1 MIAAPE
7 SAMDLYMQQ
16 VQMIPMLTPEEESL
30 LAQKSAAGDPEAV
43 RQLVAAN
50 LRLVVFVAKGY
61 SDCGVPLLDLIQE
74 GSIGLLAAAA
84 KFDPTMGNRFSTYA
98 TKWIRHG
105 VTRCIQKHGGLIRVS
120 QRTADKMRKIEKAR
134 ASLEQ
139 PTVGAIAEKC
149 GMDVSQVEK
158 TLALMPEICS
168 LDDDS
173 ARQYLE
179 MLEAPQPQ
187 EELVRQELKATLEG
201 LLQQL
206 TDRQRQVLRL
216 RFGMEDDLCHTQEE
230 IGVMLGISKERV
242 RQITGEA
249 VKKLQKLSAGLGLED
264 FLEP

>member
-7 SAMDLYMQQ
+7 SAMDLYMKQ
-16 VQMIPMLTPEEESL
+16 VQMIPMLTPEEEYQ

-43 RQLVAAN
+43 RKLVAAN

-84 KFDPTMGNRFSTYA
+84 KFDPALGNRFSTYA

-120 QRTADKMRKIEKAR
+120 QRTADKIRKIEKAR
-134 ASLEQ
+134 DSLEN
-139 PTVGAIAEKC
+139 PTVEAIAALCDMEPA
-149 GMDVSQVEK
+149 QVEK

-168 LDDDS
+168 LDDACLQQDLK
-173 ARQYLE
+173 Q
-179 MLEAPQPQ
+179 LEAPQPQ
-187 EELVRQELKATLEG
+187 EELVRRELRETLEG
-201 LLQQL
+201 LLRQL
-206 TDRQRQVLRL
+206 TERQQQVLRL
-216 RFGMEDDLCHTQEE
+216 RFGMEDGLCHSQEE
-230 IGVMLGISKERV
+230 IGGMLGISKERV
-242 RQITGEA
+242 RQITAEA

-264 FLEP
+264 FLET

>member
-1 MIAAPE
+1 MIAAPD

-16 VQMIPMLTPEEESL
+16 VQMIPQLTPDEENL
-30 LAQKSAAGDPEAV
+30 LAQKSAAGDPDAV

-74 GSIGLLAAAA
+74 GSIGLLAAAR
-84 KFDPTMGNRFSTYA
+84 KFDPAMGNRFSTYA

-105 VTRCIQKHGGLIRVS
+105 VIRCIQKHGGLIRVS
-120 QRTADKMRKIEKAR
+120 QRTTDKIRKIEKAR
-134 ASLEQ
+134 ASLEN
-139 PTVGAIAEKC
+139 PTVEAVAQLC

-158 TLALMPEICS
+158 TLALMPEVCS
-168 LDDDS
+168 LEDEN

-179 MLEAPQPQ
+179 MLESPQPQ
-187 EELVRQELKATLEG
+187 EELVRRELRDTLEG
-201 LLQQL
+201 LLRQL
-206 TDRQRQVLRL
+206 TDRQRQVLHL
-216 RFGMEDDLCHTQEE
+216 RFGMEDGICHTQED
-230 IGVMLGISKERV
+230 ISKLLGISKERV

-264 FLEP
+264 FLES

>member
-16 VQMIPMLTPEEESL
+16 VQMIPLLSPEEENL
-30 LAQKSAAGDPEAV
+30 LAQKSATGDPEAV

-74 GSIGLLAAAA
+74 GSIGLLAAAG
-84 KFDPTMGNRFSTYA
+84 KFDPALGYRFSTYA

-134 ASLEQ
+134 ASLEN
-139 PTVGAIAEKC
+139 PTAEAIAEAC
-149 GMDVSQVEK
+149 GMDTAQVEK
-158 TLALMPEICS
+158 TLALMPEIWS
-168 LDDDS
+168 LDDDG

-179 MLEAPQPQ
+179 LVEAPQPQ
-187 EELVRQELKATLEG
+187 EELVRRELRDTLEG
-201 LLQQL
+201 LLGQL
-206 TDRQRQVLRL
+206 TQRQRQVLRL
-216 RFGMEDDLCHTQEE
+216 RFGMEDGLCHTQDQ
-230 IGVMLGISKERV
+230 IGELLGISKERV

-249 VKKLQKLSAGLGLED
+249 VKKLQKLSAGLGLEE